1 MNKIVKSVA
10 LSCSA
15 ILLGGGCTSM
25 SDLPVA
31 YNQLARFVGG
41 YSYGH
46 EVQSF
51 QPCNSSLAYWAVL
64 PSSEVERLNAL
75 SLQKAKQEGRPYQPV
90 YLEVTG
96 MLQPSAEAEGFAA
109 NYDAILKVEKISKV
123 SKTLP
128 KLCGQPDREVQERA
142 GAES

>member
-1 MNKIVKSVA
+1 MNKIVKSFA

-15 ILLGGGCTSM
+15 LLLGGGCTSM

-31 YNQLARFVGG
+31 YNQMARFVGG
-41 YSYGH
+41 YVYGH

-51 QPCNSSLAYWAVL
+51 QPCNASLAFWTVL
-64 PSSEVERLNAL
+64 PPTEAKRLEAL
-75 SLQKAKQEGRPYQPV
+75 SLEKAKQEGRPYQPV
-90 YLEVTG
+90 YVELTG
-96 MLQPSAEAEGFAA
+96 MLQPSAGAEGFAA
-109 NYDAILKVEKISKV
+109 DYDAILKVETISKL

-128 KLCGQPDREVQERA
+128 KLCGQPERKEHERA